1 MKFDY
6 HTALSHSFLIYWA
19 LPVRTMTF
27 RDNLVPGFP
36 GLQPTAPSWDLSV
49 NFVPVRSPVS
59 PNPGGCGRVTPIC
72 RRRRVGARRHRHRVR
87 HPEGRRG
94 RRASGGPPP
103 PNPPR
108 AVRAGAP
115 PKPCGRCCGATR
127 LRTRHPGRFLCA
139 VYGAEAEALPR
150 KCVPAAAAP
159 VRARLTPPNSALL

>member
-1 MKFDY
+1 MD
-6 HTALSHSFLIYWA
+6 HHRTVEPERVVERVSEM
-19 LPVRTMTF
+19 PVRVENIVYE
-27 RDNLVPGFP
+27 DKI
-36 GLQPTAPSWDLSV
+36 
-49 NFVPVRSPVS
+49 
-59 PNPGGCGRVTPIC
+59 RVI
-72 RRRRVGARRHRHRVR
+72 
-87 HPEGRRG
+87 E
-94 RRASGGPPP
+94 ASPP